1 MTFPT
6 LVCVNW
12 SNSVTIEESDDDD
25 DDDDDDKQ
33 DNDSEI

>member
-25 DDDDDDKQ
+25 DDDKQ